1 MNKNIPTVV
10 AAGVLVI
17 ILVFY
22 MMTFQVRFT
31 ETAVVTTFG
40 APSTPLTEPGVY
52 FKWPWPIQRVV
63 RYDNRLRVLDG
74 VEEELRTRDEQN
86 LVVLAFAE
94 WRIEDPMKFRET
106 VDTVRNGERQIRRL
120 LDTFKKTAVGRYELG
135 QFFSKNPADLCYD
148 ALEAEIKDALAKETR
163 DQFGVVVSS
172 VGIKRISLPAGET
185 TNQVLSR
192 MREEQNKLAA
202 EYRARGEAE
211 ASRIK
216 TDAESARQRI
226 LAFAGRI
233 AQEIEAEG
241 QQAATKLHE
250 AYKEHPEFA
259 LFLQKLKY
267 MKAAF
272 GKRAVYVLGDE
283 EPGVRMLRLPPE
295 VGNHKQE

>member
-1 MNKNIPTVV
+1 MKKNIPTVV
-10 AAGVLVI
+10 AAGVLVL

-74 VEEELRTRDEQN
+74 VEEELRTKDEQN
-86 LVVLAFAE
+86 LVVLAYVE
-94 WRIEDPMKFRET
+94 WQIEDPMKFRET
-106 VDTVRNGERQIRRL
+106 VDTVRVGERRLRQL
-120 LDTFKKTAVGRYELG
+120 LDTFKKNAVGRYELG
-135 QFFSKNPADLCYD
+135 QFFSKNPANLCYD
-148 ALEAEIKDALAKETR
+148 ALETEIKDALASEASE
-163 DQFGVVVSS
+163 QFGVKVSS
-172 VGIKRISLPAGET
+172 VGIKRISLPAGAT

-202 EYRARGEAE
+202 EFQARGQAE
-211 ASRIK
+211 ANRIS

-226 LAFAGRI
+226 LAFANRI

-241 QQAATKLHE
+241 QQAATQLHE
-250 AYKEHPEFA
+250 AYKQHPEFA
-259 LFLQKLKY
+259 LFLQELKL
-267 MKAAF
+267 MEE
-272 GKRAVYVLGDE
+272 GLGNRALFILGGE
-283 EPGVRMLRLPPE
+283 QPGVRLLREPPE
-295 VGNHKQE
+295 LNNHKPE

>member
-1 MNKNIPTVV
+1 MKKNIPTVV
-10 AAGVLVI
+10 AAGVLML

-63 RYDNRLRVLDG
+63 RYDKRLRVLDG
-74 VEEELRTRDEQN
+74 VEEELRTKDEQN

-106 VDTVRNGERQIRRL
+106 VDTVRNGEKRIRQL
-120 LDTFKKTAVGRYELG
+120 LDTFKKNAVGRYELG
-135 QFFSKNPADLCYD
+135 QFFSKTPADLCYD
-148 ALEAEIKDALAKETR
+148 DLETEIKDALAKETR

-211 ASRIK
+211 ASRIT

-259 LFLQKLKY
+259 LFLQELKY
-267 MKAAF
+267 MREALGHRAF
-272 GKRAVYVLGDE
+272 FVLDDE
-283 EPGVRMLRLPPE
+283 HTGVRMLRLPPN
-295 VGNHKQE
+295 VSNHKQE